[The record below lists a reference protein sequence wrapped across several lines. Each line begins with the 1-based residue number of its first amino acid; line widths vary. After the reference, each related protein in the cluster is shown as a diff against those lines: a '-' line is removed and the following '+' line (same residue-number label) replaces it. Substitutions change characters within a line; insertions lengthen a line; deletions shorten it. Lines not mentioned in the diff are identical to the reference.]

1 MRILLKQSRSGDTVA
16 SEATRHALVL
26 SALKGGPQAK
36 GQNIRAIRES
46 AMKKLFLP
54 SLVTVILG
62 LFSTTVTSAADCR
75 INLAL
80 SSNGAVASQ
89 RDDPFGLPP
98 ANGNDG
104 NIVANTAFAH
114 TGNADNE
121 WWEVNLGTAQPI
133 REVRIWLRSDSS
145 TSAFSRDANLRL
157 VIYDNA
163 SHTTELYSQLM
174 DGSSIP
180 LPYRNID
187 VVLPNVVMGQVV
199 RVEHPVGISDYL
211 QINEV
216 QVFSQTVEEVNLA
229 LAGTASQ
236 SSTFSTYD
244 ALRANDGV
252 NVGVAG
258 DGTTS
263 STAHTGGTEDPLIP
277 WWQVDLG
284 AMQPIREIR
293 VFTAADTPQTRNDD
307 L

>member
-1 MRILLKQSRSGDTVA
+1 MKNLRIPVVA
-16 SEATRHALVL
+16 
-26 SALKGGPQAK
+26 
-36 GQNIRAIRES
+36 
-46 AMKKLFLP
+46 
-54 SLVTVILG
+54 TVIIG
-62 LFSTTVTSAADCR
+62 LFAAAAPSAADCR

-89 RDDPFGLPP
+89 RDDPFGLPA

-157 VIYDNA
+157 VVYDNA

-216 QVFSQTVEEVNLA
+216 QVFSQAVEEVNLA
-229 LAGTASQ
+229 PAGTASQ
-236 SSTFSTYD
+236 SSTFSTYG
-244 ALRANDGV
+244 AVRANDGV
-252 NVGVAG
+252 NVGVVG
-258 DGTTS
+258 DGFTS
-263 STAHTGGTEDPLIP
+263 STAHTGGSE
-277 WWQVDLG
+277 
-284 AMQPIREIR
+284 
-293 VFTAADTPQTRNDD
+293 
-307 L
+307 

>member
-1 MRILLKQSRSGDTVA
+1 
-16 SEATRHALVL
+16 
-26 SALKGGPQAK
+26 
-36 GQNIRAIRES
+36 
-46 AMKKLFLP
+46 MKKLFLLP
-54 SLVTVILG
+54 LAAVIFG

-104 NIVANTAFAH
+104 NIVANTSFAH

-121 WWEVNLGTAQPI
+121 WWEVNLGAAHPVK
-133 REVRIWLRSDSS
+133 EVRIWLRSDGV

-157 VIYDNA
+157 VVYDNA
-163 SHTTELYSQLM
+163 SHSTEHYSQFL

-187 VVLPNVVMGQVV
+187 VVLPNVVSGQVV
-199 RVEHPVGISDYL
+199 RVEHPVGYSDYL

-216 QVFSQTVEEVNLA
+216 QVFSEAIEEVNLA

-236 SSTFSTYD
+236 SAPL
-244 ALRANDGV
+244 AL
-252 NVGVAG
+252 
-258 DGTTS
+258 
-263 STAHTGGTEDPLIP
+263 
-277 WWQVDLG
+277 
-284 AMQPIREIR
+284 
-293 VFTAADTPQTRNDD
+293 TPRIEPTME
-307 L
+307 

>member
-1 MRILLKQSRSGDTVA
+1 
-16 SEATRHALVL
+16 
-26 SALKGGPQAK
+26 
-36 GQNIRAIRES
+36 
-46 AMKKLFLP
+46 MKKSFLP
-54 SLVTVILG
+54 FLATVNLG
-62 LFSTTVTSAADCR
+62 LFLTGVTSAADCR
-75 INLAL
+75 INHAL
-80 SSNGAVASQ
+80 SSNGSVASQ

-98 ANGNDG
+98 AYGNDG
-104 NIVANTAFAH
+104 HIVNTTAFAH

-121 WWEVNLGTAQPI
+121 WWEVNLGAARAI
-133 REVRIWLRSDSS
+133 NEVRIWLRSDGS

-163 SHTTELYSQLM
+163 SHSTELYSQSL
-174 DGSSIP
+174 DGSGIP

-216 QVFSQTVEEVNLA
+216 QVFSQAVQEVNLA

-236 SSTFSTYD
+236 SSTYSTYP
-244 ALRANDGV
+244 ANRANDGI
-252 NVGVAG
+252 NVGIVG
-258 DGTTS
+258 DGVTS

-284 AMQPIREIR
+284 SMQPISVIR
-293 VFTAADTPQTRNDD
+293 VFTGTDTTQSRNDD
-307 L
+307 LAVVVMDNLGGIVSSNYNAV